1 MFTFTQGRK
10 ERKILQKEK
19 IILGIDPGTNLM
31 GFGVIKVI
39 GSNITM
45 LDVGVLNMKKDKDLG
60 VRLRMIYQKM
70 IELIEQHLPD
80 ELAIEAQF
88 FGQNVQSM
96 LKLGKA
102 QGVAIAAAL
111 SRDIPYEEYAPKKIK
126 MSITGNG
133 NASKEQVAK
142 MLCHILKNKNI
153 TDSLDAS
160 DALATAICHHNQAGS
175 ISTGKKYSG
184 WNSFLKNNPGKKK

>member
-45 LDVGVLNMKKDKDLG
+45 LDVGVLNMKKDKELG

-184 WNSFLKNNPGKKK
+184 WDSFLKNNPSKKK